1 MTVQAQNST
10 QYYEGPIAVDTILSI
25 TEFTFID
32 NSHVSA
38 KVRGESSTWE
48 YGVDYLVAGANTLN
62 RTLTV
67 KKAVPEG
74 SVLAIYLDVPI
85 TQGISPEEGGNFPAS
100 TNEFVLDKL
109 TYICQML
116 DERLKRSL
124 QISIDTPFSGTL
136 PQPEPN
142 KALKINAEG
151 NGFVMSDYDP
161 DTALVTTEEFKNQAQ
176 AAAQAAA
183 NSQAKALESANNSAS
198 SATQAQAIV
207 DNGQVSI
214 NSTVAQGESTIA
226 SAVATGQQNI
236 TNIGNTATNTINQ
249 AVNEFKTYMNENPF
263 SGKTIGEMF
272 YTWRTDEINGAYGCN
287 GQEFAASLFSGD
299 SNPYNL
305 LVEGKL
311 PSKTYEEY
319 QQELEDN
326 DGVCGYFGIDTTNQK
341 FKLPK
346 LNEVWV
352 EAGDLTTLGQYLQAG
367 LPNIKGFD
375 MLIWTGEHNG
385 IVNNANARG
394 GAFKLPTHSNDNI
407 LGGAPVTN
415 TYKLMAPRGVE
426 FDANLSSPIY
436 QDSVDTVQTKSIKLR
451 PMVQLATSATEVS
464 FADYAAQFTNAL
476 NQAINTLSSS
486 GQEYLQDLTPNKFVE
501 FADRRKIKIAKN
513 TFLKLEAKNYTIVGS
528 PIVTETNIASGFT
541 KDNYIK
547 TKLSTKET
555 ITSLKYS
562 IQGNFSLEAN
572 EASSTKVMLTITP
585 TLKLGFNNLGTSVVV
600 VDEEITNSEQNTSHI
615 FTLDNALLENDLV
628 LFEAELLPNSLN
640 IKVYINNEL
649 KCSESIQLSLDLA
662 SIAASENWLGT
673 LDIYSWTGSIDLK
686 AYRIFV
692 NNSEAYKLSLDPLW
706 FVNTEDQ
713 IIEAESLLDEGSVF
727 QNGKNYALYLVPN
740 EAYTGVE
747 LKVSLN
753 QTAPDGYSPLDTR
766 RIAGWHTEC
775 ADVGTV
781 TWDSDH
787 PLSGW
792 LAGDIL
798 PQSVWT
804 LYHRP
809 YAPPAAGVVY
819 VECGRPFWRTIY
831 DHSGT
836 LETTNFEY
844 GGTITR
850 NRTFY
855 GHFKDMAAVGFS
867 LPTYEQA
874 ALSGIGCEE
883 LKAVMG
889 KAESS
894 ITTAGGHINESSHR
908 IVSRVGAEDCVGC
921 TWKPTTIAAIG
932 GSGWNTDA
940 SVGVHQYGNVQLL
953 HVGGGW
959 DYSGAAGSLTT
970 NGSSSALDVY
980 ALVASFG
987 VSYPLP
993 RKAAGIEI

>member
-10 QYYEGPIAVDTILSI
+10 QYYEGPIAVDTVLSI

-161 DTALVTTEEFKNQAQ
+161 DTALVTTEGFKNQAQ

-236 TNIGNTATNTINQ
+236 TNIGNTAASTINQ
-249 AVNEFKTYMNENPF
+249 AVDEFKTYMNENPF
-263 SGKTIGEMF
+263 SGKTIGEIS
-272 YTWRTDEINGAYGCN
+272 YTNRVTAANGQYFCN
-287 GQEFAASLFSGD
+287 GQEFSMELFSGD
-299 SNPYNL
+299 QSIVNL
-305 LVEGKL
+305 LANSII
-311 PSKTYEEY
+311 PSVSYEDY
-319 QQELEDN
+319 QLILQYNNNNVCEFF
-326 DGVCGYFGIDTTNQK
+326 GVDWINRK
-341 FKLPK
+341 FKVPTLPDIYRDK
-346 LNEVWV
+346 LV
-352 EAGDLTTLGQYLQAG
+352 GDEQ
-367 LPNIKGFD
+367 
-375 MLIWTGEHNG
+375 
-385 IVNNANARG
+385 
-394 GAFKLPTHSNDNI
+394 
-407 LGGAPVTN
+407 
-415 TYKLMAPRGVE
+415 
-426 FDANLSSPIY
+426 
-436 QDSVDTVQTKSIKLR
+436 SVLKAI
-451 PMVQLATSATEVS
+451 VQLATSATEVS
-464 FADYAAQFTNAL
+464 FADYATQFTNAL
-476 NQAINTLSSS
+476 NQAMNTLSSS

-513 TFLKLEAKNYTIVGS
+513 TFLRLDTVTKNYTVVGS
-528 PIVTETNIASGFT
+528 PTITEDGIASGFSE
-541 KDNYIK
+541 DNYIYSELPVSVTLDK
-547 TKLSTKET
+547 VDIWGKFYTKMGSNT
-555 ITSLKYS
+555 
-562 IQGNFSLEAN
+562 
-572 EASSTKVMLTITP
+572 
-585 TLKLGFNNLGTSVVV
+585 
-600 VDEEITNSEQNTSHI
+600 QNI
-615 FTLDNALLENDLV
+615 VFTLTS
-628 LFEAELLPNSLN
+628 ELLPSLSNIVLQLSYFPVNNRVSLSGHNNDSWTGWYAENNSIEPNTNYLFHAYFN
-640 IKVYINNEL
+640 KINNT
-649 KCSESIQLSLDLA
+649 INLDLSTDGKTYTNVIKENITVNSTYEA
-662 SIAASENWLGT
+662 DKLFVGSIRQSGNYCE
-673 LDIYSWTGSIDLK
+673 GSIDLK
-686 AYRIFV
+686 HFSITVDGKEVYRPQV
-692 NNSEAYKLSLDPLW
+692 GPLW

-740 EAYTGVE
+740 ETYTGVE

-753 QTAPDGYSPLDTR
+753 QTAPNGYSPLDTR

-781 TWDSDH
+781 TWDSNH
-787 PLSGW
+787 LLSGW

-953 HVGGGW
+953 HVGGSW
-959 DYSGAAGSLTT
+959 VDSGSAGPLATT
-970 NGSSSALDVY
+970 GDCSALSVN
-980 ALVASFG
+980 AHVASFG

-993 RKAAGIEI
+993 RKAVGIDT

>member
-10 QYYEGPIAVDTILSI
+10 QYYEGPIAVDTVLSI

-236 TNIGNTATNTINQ
+236 TNIGNTATNIINQ
-249 AVNEFKTYMNENPF
+249 AVDNFKTYMNENPF

-299 SNPYNL
+299 INPYNL
-305 LVEGKL
+305 LIEGKL

-319 QQELEDN
+319 QQELEAN
-326 DGVCGYFGIDTTNQK
+326 NGVCGYFGLDIATQK
-341 FKLPK
+341 FKVPTLK
-346 LNEVWV
+346 EVFI
-352 EAGDLTTLGQYLQAG
+352 EAGDVDNLANFTAETVPDFKATVPLYNSNGTGGAGNASEFDSSSSTQSCTITTLLSGEIVIRPSRAVSAYKAG
-367 LPNIKGFD
+367 ARVAPN
-375 MLIWTGEHNG
+375 
-385 IVNNANARG
+385 
-394 GAFKLPTHSNDNI
+394 
-407 LGGAPVTN
+407 
-415 TYKLMAPRGVE
+415 
-426 FDANLSSPIY
+426 
-436 QDSVDTVQTKSIKLR
+436 SIKLR

-464 FADYAAQFTNAL
+464 FADYATQFTNAL

-513 TFLKLEAKNYTIVGS
+513 TFLKLETETKNYTVVGNLT
-528 PIVTETNIASGFT
+528 ITEDGIASGFSAG
-541 KDNYIK
+541 NYIYVPITLTSNNK
-547 TKLSTKET
+547 IKITDKFTYTSEYISGSGKQIYAAGNKQFRIFVRPTVFNVYIADGSGGLAFNVTGSEFT
-555 ITSLKYS
+555 IAINDTVYYELIVDNSAQHSLKIWKNGQLYV
-562 IQGNFSLEAN
+562 NKT
-572 EASSTKVMLTITP
+572 STVVADFDKTDFYV
-585 TLKLGFNNLGTSVVV
+585 GTS
-600 VDEEITNSEQNTSHI
+600 
-615 FTLDNALLENDLV
+615 
-628 LFEAELLPNSLN
+628 
-640 IKVYINNEL
+640 
-649 KCSESIQLSLDLA
+649 
-662 SIAASENWLGT
+662 NWG
-673 LDIYSWTGSIDLK
+673 DYAIYGSIDLK
-686 AYRIFV
+686 QFSITVDGKEVYRPLV
-692 NNSEAYKLSLDPLW
+692 GPLW

-740 EAYTGVE
+740 ETYTGVE

-787 PLSGW
+787 SLSGW

-819 VECGRPFWRTIY
+819 VECGKPFWRTIY

-953 HVGGGW
+953 PVGGDW
-959 DYSGAAGSLTT
+959 DNPGHAGPLATA
-970 NGSSSALDVY
+970 GCISALNVAAD
-980 ALVASFG
+980 VASFG

-993 RKAAGIEI
+993 RKAAGIET

>member
-1 MTVQAQNST
+1 MLENTNIKQFYPGPILNST
-10 QYYEGPIAVDTILSI
+10 LEI
-25 TEFTFID
+25 TEFLFKNPEQVKITHTYLDEDGILKD
-32 NSHVSA
+32 KQLTYGTDYEVEKTLPSDVAKTDANLTASVGQIKLKSTVS
-38 KVRGESSTWE
+38 VLQGE
-48 YGVDYLVAGANTLN
+48 
-62 RTLTV
+62 TLTV
-67 KKAVPEG
+67 YRESEIVQEISYPRTGPFPAATHEG
-74 SVLAIYLDVPI
+74 ALDYLTMQNQEQQDQIDRSLKVPI
-85 TQGISPEEGGNFPAS
+85 STQNF
-100 TNEFVLDKL
+100 LG
-109 TYICQML
+109 Q
-116 DERLKRSL
+116 
-124 QISIDTPFSGTL
+124 L
-136 PQPEPN
+136 PVPEPN

-161 DTALVTTEEFKNQAQ
+161 DTALATTEEFKNQAQ

-352 EAGDLTTLGQYLQAG
+352 KAGDLTTLGQYLQAG

-375 MLIWTGEHNG
+375 MRTWTGEHNG

-394 GAFKLPTHSNDNI
+394 GAFKLPTHSNDSI

-476 NQAINTLSSS
+476 NQAMQTLSAS
-486 GQEYLQDLTPNKFVE
+486 GQEYLQDLTPNQFIK
-501 FADRRKIKIAKN
+501 FADKRRLTIAKN
-513 TFLKLEAKNYTIVGS
+513 TFIKLDVES
-528 PIVTETNIASGFT
+528 IA
-541 KDNYIK
+541 
-547 TKLSTKET
+547 
-555 ITSLKYS
+555 
-562 IQGNFSLEAN
+562 Q
-572 EASSTKVMLTITP
+572 
-585 TLKLGFNNLGTSVVV
+585 TLW
-600 VDEEITNSEQNTSHI
+600 
-615 FTLDNALLENDLV
+615 
-628 LFEAELLPNSLN
+628 
-640 IKVYINNEL
+640 YINP
-649 KCSESIQLSLDLA
+649 SDL
-662 SIAASENWLGT
+662 E
-673 LDIYSWTGSIDLK
+673 
-686 AYRIFV
+686 F
-692 NNSEAYKLSLDPLW
+692 
-706 FVNTEDQ
+706 
-713 IIEAESLLDEGSVF
+713 EAESLLDSGATF
-727 QNGKNYALYLVPN
+727 QAGKAYNIFLVPN
-740 EAYTGVE
+740 ASNTATE
-747 LKVSLN
+747 LKISLN
-753 QTAPDGYSPLDTR
+753 STAPTGYTPGDTR
-766 RIAGWHTEC
+766 RIGGFHTLCVDAGNITWH
-775 ADVGTV
+775 AN
-781 TWDSDH
+781 H
-787 PLSGW
+787 PLSGFV
-792 LAGDIL
+792 AGDIL

-809 YAPPAAGVVY
+809 YASPNNCIYIP
-819 VECGRPFWRTIY
+819 CGIPFWRTIY
-831 DHSGT
+831 DHAGT
-836 LETTNFEY
+836 LATTSFEY
-844 GGTITR
+844 GGTVTR
-850 NRTFY
+850 YRTFY
-855 GHFKDMAAVGFS
+855 GHMQDMMHAGYI

-874 ALSGIGCEE
+874 AISGYGCEP
-883 LKAVMG
+883 LKAIMG
-889 KAESS
+889 KSEAAS
-894 ITTAGGHINESSHR
+894 TQAGGHINESSHR
-908 IVSRVGAEDCVGC
+908 IISIYGAEDCCGV
-921 TWKPTTIAAIG
+921 TWKILTIGAIG
-932 GSGWNTDA
+932 GINWSTDP
-940 SVGVHQYGNVQLL
+940 SVGVHQYGSVNVLR
-953 HVGGGW
+953 VGGAW
-959 DYSGAAGSLTT
+959 DNSGNAGPFATIGYT
-970 NGSSSALDVY
+970 SAL
-980 ALVASFG
+980 AAASATASFG

-993 RKAAGIEI
+993 RKSMGIA

>member
-10 QYYEGPIAVDTILSI
+10 QYYEGPIAVDTVLSI

-136 PQPEPN
+136 LQLEPN

-161 DTALVTTEEFKNQAQ
+161 DTALVTTEGFKNQAQ

-236 TNIGNTATNTINQ
+236 TNIGNTAASTINQ
-249 AVNEFKTYMNENPF
+249 AVDEFKTYMNENPF
-263 SGKTIGEMF
+263 SGKTIGEIS
-272 YTWRTDEINGAYGCN
+272 YTNRVTAANGQYFCN
-287 GQEFAASLFSGD
+287 GQEFSMELFSGD
-299 SNPYNL
+299 QSIVNL
-305 LVEGKL
+305 LANSII
-311 PSKTYEEY
+311 PSVSYEDY
-319 QQELEDN
+319 QLILQYNNNVCEFF
-326 DGVCGYFGIDTTNQK
+326 GVDWINRK
-341 FKLPK
+341 FKVPTLPDIYRDK
-346 LNEVWV
+346 LV
-352 EAGDLTTLGQYLQAG
+352 GDEQ
-367 LPNIKGFD
+367 
-375 MLIWTGEHNG
+375 
-385 IVNNANARG
+385 
-394 GAFKLPTHSNDNI
+394 
-407 LGGAPVTN
+407 
-415 TYKLMAPRGVE
+415 
-426 FDANLSSPIY
+426 
-436 QDSVDTVQTKSIKLR
+436 SVLKAI
-451 PMVQLATSATEVS
+451 VQLATSATEVS
-464 FADYAAQFTNAL
+464 FADYATQFTNAL
-476 NQAINTLSSS
+476 NQAMNTLSSS

-513 TFLKLEAKNYTIVGS
+513 TFLRLDTVTKNYTVVGS
-528 PIVTETNIASGFT
+528 PVITEDGIVSGFSHSDYINSAVSFNQNNEIKVNINAKYVEKNAT
-541 KDNYIK
+541 QILFSFFSTRLEVENSICRFKWSNSDIISCSFNRALNTNDIIDVYLIIDN
-547 TKLSTKET
+547 
-555 ITSLKYS
+555 
-562 IQGNFSLEAN
+562 AN
-572 EASSTKVMLTITP
+572 EHILKVYANN
-585 TLKLGFNNLGTSVVV
+585 TLIGSAVSNTQV
-600 VDEEITNSEQNTSHI
+600 SELDIVNIRIGDYQQ
-615 FTLDNALLENDLV
+615 LDNFYWA
-628 LFEAELLPNSLN
+628 
-640 IKVYINNEL
+640 
-649 KCSESIQLSLDLA
+649 
-662 SIAASENWLGT
+662 
-673 LDIYSWTGSIDLK
+673 GSIDLK
-686 AYRIFV
+686 HFSITVDGKEVYRPQV
-692 NNSEAYKLSLDPLW
+692 GPLW

-740 EAYTGVE
+740 ETYTGVE

-753 QTAPDGYSPLDTR
+753 QTAPNGYNPLDTR

-781 TWDSDH
+781 TWDSNH

-883 LKAVMG
+883 LKVVMG

-953 HVGGGW
+953 PVGGSW
-959 DYSGAAGSLTT
+959 DASGNAGPLATT
-970 NGSSSALDVY
+970 GLSSALNVS
-980 ALVASFG
+980 ATVASFG

-993 RKAAGIEI
+993 RKAVGIDT

>member
-10 QYYEGPIAVDTILSI
+10 QYYEGPIAVDTVLSI

-38 KVRGESSTWE
+38 KVRGESSIWE

-214 NSTVAQGESTIA
+214 NSTVAQGESTIV

-263 SGKTIGEMF
+263 SGKSIGEF
-272 YTWRTDEINGAYGCN
+272 FWTFRKDEINGAYDCN
-287 GQEFAASLFSGD
+287 GQEFTAATFTGQN
-299 SNPYNL
+299 NPYDL
-305 LVEGKL
+305 LVADKL
-311 PSKTYEEY
+311 PVKSYEEY
-319 QQELEDN
+319 QQELEAN
-326 DGVCGYFGIDTTNQK
+326 DGVCAFFGLDTVNQK

-346 LNEVWV
+346 INEVFV
-352 EAGDLTTLGQYLQAG
+352 EAGDLTTLSLYIKAG
-367 LPNIKGFD
+367 LPNIVGN
-375 MLIWTGEHNG
+375 LTTNG
-385 IVNNANARG
+385 NSFTAIS
-394 GAFKLPTHSNDNI
+394 GAFATRSQISNLSGGHSAATGYGNLTFDASHSN
-407 LGGAPVTN
+407 
-415 TYKLMAPRGVE
+415 
-426 FDANLSSPIY
+426 PIY
-436 QDSVDTVQTKSIKLR
+436 GNNDTVQPKAIKLR
-451 PMVQLATSATEVS
+451 PMVQLASAANEVS
-464 FADYAAQFTNAL
+464 FADYATKFTQAL
-476 NQAINTLSSS
+476 NEAMQTLSAS

-867 LPTYEQA
+867 LPTYEQV

-953 HVGGGW
+953 LVGGAWADSGHTGPLATLGP
-959 DYSGAAGSLTT
+959 YSPLAVDAH
-970 NGSSSALDVY
+970 
-980 ALVASFG
+980 VASFG

-993 RKAAGIEI
+993 RKAAGIET

>member
-10 QYYEGPIAVDTILSI
+10 QYYEGPIAVDTVLSI

-38 KVRGESSTWE
+38 KVRGESSIWE

-85 TQGISPEEGGNFPAS
+85 TQGVSPEEGGNFPAS

-207 DNGQVSI
+207 DNGQASI
-214 NSTVAQGESTIA
+214 NSTVAQGESNIA

-249 AVNEFKTYMNENPF
+249 AIDNFKTYMNENPF

-272 YTWRTDEINGAYGCN
+272 YTWRTDEINGAYNCN

-299 SNPYNL
+299 SNPYTL
-305 LVEGKL
+305 LIEGKL

-319 QQELEDN
+319 QQELEAN
-326 DGVCGYFGIDTTNQK
+326 NGVCGYFGLDIATQK
-341 FKLPK
+341 FKVPTLK
-346 LNEVWV
+346 EVFI
-352 EAGDLTTLGQYLQAG
+352 EAGDVNNLANFTAETVPDFKATVPLYNSNGTGGAGNASEFDSSSSTQSCTITTLLSGEIVIRPSRAVSAYKAG
-367 LPNIKGFD
+367 ARVAPN
-375 MLIWTGEHNG
+375 
-385 IVNNANARG
+385 
-394 GAFKLPTHSNDNI
+394 
-407 LGGAPVTN
+407 
-415 TYKLMAPRGVE
+415 
-426 FDANLSSPIY
+426 
-436 QDSVDTVQTKSIKLR
+436 SIKLR
-451 PMVQLATSATEVS
+451 PMVQLVTSATEVS

-476 NQAINTLSSS
+476 NQAMNTLSSS

-513 TFLKLEAKNYTIVGS
+513 TFLRLDTVTKNYTVVGS
-528 PIVTETNIASGFT
+528 PIITEDGVASGFSNSDYLT
-541 KDNYIK
+541 KTLSYTPQESLTIKFAGVYKNPVSPNLLAVMGKLTGGAPVTSGGDSSIDFGSDNVH
-547 TKLSTKET
+547 LSRCALNSYLYLPEGTTWQNGDVFEIIYNFT
-555 ITSLKYS
+555 VGGLTGSLKLN
-562 IQGNFSLEAN
+562 GNVVAN
-572 EASSTKVMLTITP
+572 LTVNKTVVF
-585 TLKLGFNNLGTSVVV
+585 TELTELALGKAANNYYW
-600 VDEEITNSEQNTSHI
+600 E
-615 FTLDNALLENDLV
+615 
-628 LFEAELLPNSLN
+628 
-640 IKVYINNEL
+640 
-649 KCSESIQLSLDLA
+649 
-662 SIAASENWLGT
+662 
-673 LDIYSWTGSIDLK
+673 GSIDLK
-686 AYRIFV
+686 SFSITVDGKEVYRPQV
-692 NNSEAYKLSLDPLW
+692 GPLW

-740 EAYTGVE
+740 ETYTGVE

-781 TWDSDH
+781 TWDSNH

-953 HVGGGW
+953 RVGGNWG
-959 DYSGAAGSLTT
+959 DSGFAGPLATSG
-970 NGSSSALDVY
+970 NSSALSV
-980 ALVASFG
+980 AAFVASFG

-993 RKAAGIEI
+993 RKAVGIDT

>member
-10 QYYEGPIAVDTILSI
+10 QYYEGPIAVDTVLSI

-32 NSHVSA
+32 NSHVSV
-38 KVRGESSTWE
+38 KVRGESSIWE

-236 TNIGNTATNTINQ
+236 TNIGNTAANTINQ

-263 SGKTIGEMF
+263 SGKTIGEIS
-272 YTWRTDEINGAYGCN
+272 YTNRITAANGQYFCN
-287 GQEFAASLFSGD
+287 GQEFSMELFSGD
-299 SNPYNL
+299 QSIVNL
-305 LVEGKL
+305 LANSTI
-311 PSKTYEEY
+311 PSVSYEDY
-319 QQELEDN
+319 QLILQHNNNVCEFF
-326 DGVCGYFGIDTTNQK
+326 GVDWTNRK
-341 FKLPK
+341 FKVPTLPDIYRDK
-346 LNEVWV
+346 LV
-352 EAGDLTTLGQYLQAG
+352 EDEQ
-367 LPNIKGFD
+367 
-375 MLIWTGEHNG
+375 
-385 IVNNANARG
+385 
-394 GAFKLPTHSNDNI
+394 
-407 LGGAPVTN
+407 
-415 TYKLMAPRGVE
+415 
-426 FDANLSSPIY
+426 
-436 QDSVDTVQTKSIKLR
+436 SVLKAI
-451 PMVQLATSATEVS
+451 VQLATSATEVS

-476 NQAINTLSSS
+476 NQAMNTLSSS

-513 TFLKLEAKNYTIVGS
+513 TFLKLETATKNYTVVGT
-528 PIVTETNIASGFT
+528 PTITEDGILDSKRNDFVKVPFVPQPNTDYRFDITFEIDQNALSSAEGYIAGGNTSSSGFSLFELYKYT
-541 KDNYIK
+541 TNNYISLIYRKSNSSQHQNLVNIPLSVGVWNYFVKFNITTKSITVGYK
-547 TKLSTKET
+547 TEAQDEFTTQTFTVDSFAAM
-555 ITSLKYS
+555 TSCDIGAIS
-562 IQGNFSLEAN
+562 NG
-572 EASSTKVMLTITP
+572 
-585 TLKLGFNNLGTSVVV
+585 
-600 VDEEITNSEQNTSHI
+600 
-615 FTLDNALLENDLV
+615 V
-628 LFEAELLPNSLN
+628 L
-640 IKVYINNEL
+640 
-649 KCSESIQLSLDLA
+649 
-662 SIAASENWLGT
+662 
-673 LDIYSWTGSIDLK
+673 IDLK
-686 AYRIFV
+686 HFLITVDDKEVYRPLV
-692 NNSEAYKLSLDPLW
+692 GPLW

-740 EAYTGVE
+740 ETYTGVE

-753 QTAPDGYSPLDTR
+753 QTAPNGYSPLDTR

-781 TWDSDH
+781 TWDSNH

-953 HVGGGW
+953 LVGGDWGN
-959 DYSGAAGSLTT
+959 SGHAGPLATAG
-970 NGSSSALDVY
+970 NCSALDVP
-980 ALVASFG
+980 AAVASFG

-993 RKAAGIEI
+993 RKAVGISA

>member
-10 QYYEGPIAVDTILSI
+10 QYYEGPIAVDTVLSI

-236 TNIGNTATNTINQ
+236 TNIGNTAANTVNQ
-249 AVNEFKTYMNENPF
+249 AINEFKTYMNENPF

-272 YTWRTDEINGAYGCN
+272 YTWRTDEINGAYNCN

-299 SNPYNL
+299 SNPYTL
-305 LVEGKL
+305 LIEGKL

-326 DGVCGYFGIDTTNQK
+326 NGVCGYFGLDITTQK
-341 FKLPK
+341 FKVPTLK
-346 LNEVWV
+346 EVFI
-352 EAGDLTTLGQYLQAG
+352 EAGDVNTLASFTAETVPDFKATVPLYNSNGIGGAGNASVFDASSSTQSCTITTLLS
-367 LPNIKGFD
+367 
-375 MLIWTGEHNG
+375 GE
-385 IVNNANARG
+385 IVIRPSRAV
-394 GAFKLPTHSNDNI
+394 S
-407 LGGAPVTN
+407 
-415 TYKLMAPRGVE
+415 TYKAGARVAP
-426 FDANLSSPIY
+426 N
-436 QDSVDTVQTKSIKLR
+436 SIKLR
-451 PMVQLATSATEVS
+451 PMVQLVTSATEVS
-464 FADYAAQFTNAL
+464 FADYEEQFTKAL
-476 NQAINTLSSS
+476 NQAMNTLSSS

-501 FADRRKIKIAKN
+501 FADKRKIKIAKN
-513 TFLKLEAKNYTIVGS
+513 TFLRLDTVTKNYTVVGS
-528 PIVTETNIASGFT
+528 PTITSDGVASGFNNS
-541 KDNYIK
+541 NYIQIK
-547 TKLSTKET
+547 N
-555 ITSLKYS
+555 
-562 IQGNFSLEAN
+562 Q
-572 EASSTKVMLTITP
+572 
-585 TLKLGFNNLGTSVVV
+585 KLGSTTKISIKAKRQTLGTSNETFFRI
-600 VDEEITNSEQNTSHI
+600 VDGSGTFWRFYFNTSGTMDYMCDGVYGMLGCDLNTTEDFIFNVEITPKQFKFSCFQGEQ
-615 FTLDNALLENDLV
+615 EVLV
-628 LFEAELLPNSLN
+628 RQPVRSRD
-640 IKVYINNEL
+640 YINIFSSSNEYFM
-649 KCSESIQLSLDLA
+649 DLGA
-662 SIAASENWLGT
+662 YTNVNGL
-673 LDIYSWTGSIDLK
+673 LGSIDLK
-686 AYRIFV
+686 QFSITV
-692 NNSEAYKLSLDPLW
+692 DGKEVYKPLVGPLW
-706 FVNTEDQ
+706 FINTEDQ

-740 EAYTGVE
+740 ETYTGVE

-753 QTAPDGYSPLDTR
+753 QTAPNGYSPLDTR

-775 ADVGTV
+775 ADVGTI

-953 HVGGGW
+953 HVGGNW
-959 DYSGAAGSLTT
+959 FDSGDAGPLATDGY
-970 NGSSSALDVY
+970 NSALNVS
-980 ALVASFG
+980 AFVASFG

-993 RKAAGIEI
+993 RKAVGIET

>member
-1 MTVQAQNST
+1 MTVQVQNST
-10 QYYEGPIAVDTILSI
+10 QYYEGPIAVDTVLSI

-38 KVRGESSTWE
+38 KVRGESSIWE

-161 DTALVTTEEFKNQAQ
+161 DTALVTTEGFKNQAQ

-249 AVNEFKTYMNENPF
+249 AVDKFKTYMNENPF

-272 YTWRTDEINGAYGCN
+272 YTWRTDEINGAYDCN

-299 SNPYNL
+299 SNLYNL

-326 DGVCGYFGIDTTNQK
+326 DGVCGYFGLDIATKK
-341 FKLPK
+341 FKVPTLK
-346 LNEVWV
+346 EVYVQANETNKIGQYV
-352 EAGDLTTLGQYLQAG
+352 EAM
-367 LPNIKGFD
+367 LPNITGTVGVIAYYDQMSSGDRGAFYGQTQSGNNGAITGTSSPNGWAGFD
-375 MLIWTGEHNG
+375 ASRSSSIY
-385 IVNNANARG
+385 
-394 GAFKLPTHSNDNI
+394 SNDC
-407 LGGAPVTN
+407 
-415 TYKLMAPRGVE
+415 
-426 FDANLSSPIY
+426 
-436 QDSVDTVQTKSIKLR
+436 DTVQPKSIKLR

-464 FADYAAQFTNAL
+464 FADYATQFTNAL
-476 NQAINTLSSS
+476 NQAMNTLSSS

-528 PIVTETNIASGFT
+528 PTITETNIASGFT
-541 KDNYIK
+541 KDNFIK
-547 TKLSTKET
+547 TRLSTKEI

-562 IQGNFSLEAN
+562 IQGNFSLEVN

-585 TLKLGFNNLGTSVVV
+585 TLKLGFNNLGTSVV

-649 KCSESIQLSLDLA
+649 KCSESIQLSLDLT
-662 SIAASENWLGT
+662 SIAASENYLGT

-686 AYRIFV
+686 AYKIFV
-692 NNSEAYKLSLDPLW
+692 NNSESYKLSLDPLW

-740 EAYTGVE
+740 ETYTGVE

-753 QTAPDGYSPLDTR
+753 QTAPNGYSPLDTR

-781 TWDSDH
+781 TWDSNH

-953 HVGGGW
+953 LAGGCWG
-959 DYSGAAGSLTT
+959 DSGSAGPLATD
-970 NGSSSALDVY
+970 GSHSALTVF
-980 ALVASFG
+980 AFVASFG

-993 RKAAGIEI
+993 RKAVGIDT

>member
-10 QYYEGPIAVDTILSI
+10 QYYEGPIAVDTVLSI

-48 YGVDYLVAGANTLN
+48 YGVDYLVAGANILN

-161 DTALVTTEEFKNQAQ
+161 DTTLVTTEEFKNQAQ

-263 SGKTIGEMF
+263 SGKTIGEIS
-272 YTWRTDEINGAYGCN
+272 YTNRTIVANGQYFCN
-287 GQEFAASLFSGD
+287 GQEFSMELFSGD
-299 SNPYNL
+299 QSIVNL
-305 LVEGKL
+305 LANNTI
-311 PSKTYEEY
+311 PSVTYEDY
-319 QQELEDN
+319 QSILQYNNNICEFF
-326 DGVCGYFGIDTTNQK
+326 GVDWTNRK
-341 FKLPK
+341 FRVPTLPDIYRDKLI
-346 LNEVWV
+346 
-352 EAGDLTTLGQYLQAG
+352 GDEQ
-367 LPNIKGFD
+367 
-375 MLIWTGEHNG
+375 
-385 IVNNANARG
+385 
-394 GAFKLPTHSNDNI
+394 
-407 LGGAPVTN
+407 
-415 TYKLMAPRGVE
+415 
-426 FDANLSSPIY
+426 
-436 QDSVDTVQTKSIKLR
+436 SVLKAI
-451 PMVQLATSATEVS
+451 VQLATSATEVS

-476 NQAINTLSSS
+476 NQAMNTLSSS

-513 TFLKLEAKNYTIVGS
+513 TFLKLETKTKNYIVVGNPTI
-528 PIVTETNIASGFT
+528 TEDGIASGFSHN
-541 KDNYIK
+541 NY
-547 TKLSTKET
+547 
-555 ITSLKYS
+555 
-562 IQGNFSLEAN
+562 
-572 EASSTKVMLTITP
+572 LTIPKEVINSLIGHKWRINYKVKKPSTAA
-585 TLKLGFNNLGTSVVV
+585 TSTTKKLLGNTNYQSSQGVVQPINLGRFNSQYNWFANLILSDGTATSNFYNQMNTSVLGDMVGYLEF
-600 VDEEITNSEQNTSHI
+600 DGTKYTNAI
-615 FTLDNALLENDLV
+615 YD
-628 LFEAELLPNSLN
+628 
-640 IKVYINNEL
+640 NNEWKTSSYNSTL
-649 KCSESIQLSLDLA
+649 SIKEATEDLY
-662 SIAASENWLGT
+662 LGYNYE
-673 LDIYSWTGSIDLK
+673 DASIDLK
-686 AYRIFV
+686 EFSITVDGKEVYRPLV
-692 NNSEAYKLSLDPLW
+692 GPLW

-740 EAYTGVE
+740 ETYTGVE

-940 SVGVHQYGNVQLL
+940 SVGVHQYGSVQLL
-953 HVGGGW
+953 RVGGHW
-959 DYSGAAGSLTT
+959 VDSGDAGPLATS
-970 NGSSSALDVY
+970 GSSSALNVF
-980 ALVASFG
+980 ANVASFG